1 MIDPLALE
9 SRCRQ
14 FLMDI
19 QAHQFVT
26 FFDSERSTKLCEL
39 AMIETFSD
47 DTIIFE
53 EGEIP
58 DFLYLV
64 LEGEILFRKQIAGNN
79 FQIVA
84 RAVPNDFFGEFG
96 ILDGQPRSA
105 QAIVRGSATLA
116 KIPRNIVIDILDNTR
131 GAVVLKLFH
140 YVIQRLRA
148 TTEQYVKQLAYKE
161 KMVLVGE
168 MVNTIIHDLKSP
180 LSGIQLSSGMVREM
194 HSEDE
199 ETIEWCNL
207 IQAQATRMTAMA
219 EELLEFARGSAV
231 LHKRS
236 INLVEPL
243 KHFEKLNSI
252 YFQDENVDFSIVCP
266 EDLIIEVDDTKLAR
280 VLQNIVIN
288 AVQAFDGSG
297 GNVAITVRKFTDC
310 IRLEIRDNGP
320 GIPEDI
326 RENFFDAFVTYGK
339 QGGTGL
345 GTAIAKSIIEAHDGQ
360 IYFETSHET
369 GTTFFIELPL
379 SVITHQSPAM
389 H

>member
-1 MIDPLALE
+1 
-9 SRCRQ
+9 
-14 FLMDI
+14 MDI

-26 FFDSERSTKLCEL
+26 FFDSERSAKLCEL
-39 AMIETFSD
+39 ALIETFSD

-58 DFLYLV
+58 DLLYLV
-64 LEGEILFRKQIAGNN
+64 LDGEILFRKQIAGNN
-79 FQIVA
+79 FQVVA

-105 QAIVRGSATLA
+105 QAIVRGCATLA
-116 KIPRNIVIDILDNTR
+116 KIPRHIVMDILDNTR
-131 GAVVLKLFH
+131 GAVVLQLFH
-140 YVIQRLRA
+140 YVIQRLRT

-199 ETIEWCNL
+199 ETVEWCNL
-207 IQAQATRMTAMA
+207 IQAQATRMAAMA

-231 LHKRS
+231 LHKHPV
-236 INLVEPL
+236 NLLELL
-243 KHFEKLNSI
+243 KHFEKLNAI
-252 YFQDENVDFSIVCP
+252 YFQDENVNFSITCSD
-266 EDLIIEVDDTKLAR
+266 DLTLELDDTKLMR
-280 VLQNIVIN
+280 VLQNIIIN
-288 AVQAFDGSG
+288 AVQAFDGHG
-297 GNVAITVRKFTDC
+297 GNVDLAVKKFSNR

-320 GIPEDI
+320 GIPEAI
-326 RENFFDAFVTYGK
+326 RQDFFEAFVTYGK

-345 GTAIAKSIIEAHDGQ
+345 GTAIAKSIIEAHHGN
-360 IYFETSHET
+360 IYFETSHEI
-369 GTTFFIELPL
+369 GTTFFIELPF
-379 SVITHQSPAM
+379 
-389 H
+389 

>member
-1 MIDPLALE
+1 
-9 SRCRQ
+9 
-14 FLMDI
+14 MDI
-19 QAHQFVT
+19 HAHQFVT
-26 FFDSERSTKLCEL
+26 FFDSERSAKLCEL
-39 AMIETFSD
+39 AKIETFPD

-53 EGEIP
+53 EGEVP

-64 LEGEILFRKQIAGNN
+64 LEGEILFRKQITGNN

-105 QAIVRGSATLA
+105 QAIVRGCATLA
-116 KIPRNIVIDILDNTR
+116 KVPRNIVIDILDNTR

-140 YVIQRLRA
+140 YVIQRFRT

-194 HSEDE
+194 HSDDE

-231 LHKRS
+231 LHKRPV
-236 INLVEPL
+236 NLLEPL
-243 KHFEKLNSI
+243 KHFEKLNTI
-252 YFQDENVDFSIVCP
+252 YFQDEGVEFSIFCP
-266 EDLIIEVDDTKLAR
+266 EDVIIEIDDTKLMR

-288 AVQAFDGSG
+288 AVQAFDGNG
-297 GNVAITVRKFTDC
+297 GRVDLLVRKFSDR

-320 GIPEDI
+320 GIPESI

-345 GTAIAKSIIEAHDGQ
+345 GTAIAKAIIDAHHGQ

-379 SVITHQSPAM
+379 
-389 H
+389 